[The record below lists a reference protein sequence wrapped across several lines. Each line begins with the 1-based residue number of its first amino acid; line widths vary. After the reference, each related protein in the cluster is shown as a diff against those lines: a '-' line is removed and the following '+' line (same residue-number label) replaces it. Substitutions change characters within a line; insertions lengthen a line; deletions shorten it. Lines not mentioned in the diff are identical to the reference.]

1 MAVNKIFHTNNSAT
15 IQTEKNLY
23 SDLVKEA
30 IQIYG
35 HDVYYID
42 RTTVAIDNVLGED
55 SLSKFTT
62 QVPIEMYVENAEG
75 GYEGEKELMNQ
86 FGLENR
92 NELTLVVHKNR
103 FQDLTKQIRLESGTD
118 TTGGAILLESGTID
132 QSSDSS
138 VLETV
143 TSGSDFYILT
153 ETDATD
159 SDRPL
164 EGDLVFHPILNKIFE
179 INFVDHDE
187 PFHQLDNNPV
197 YKMQC
202 RLFEYGSE
210 VLDTGITAIDA
221 IEDAESLDALAYQFT
236 LEQSATTTINQNIS
250 IDHTTSEGRGL
261 LLLDRTDSDGTDAGD
276 NLIGEDETP
285 GGESILLENPA
296 DEHDE
301 SYLINEEYIV
311 GDQST
316 DKVNQNELFEQL
328 DDTILDFSE
337 SNPFGDAGEPS

>member
-1 MAVNKIFHTNNSAT
+1 MAVNKAFHTDNST
-15 IQTEKNLY
+15 SIQTEKNLY

-55 SLSKFTT
+55 SLSTFST

-197 YKMQC
+197 FKLSCKQ
-202 RLFEYGSE
+202 FEYGSDA
-210 VLDTGITAIDA
+210 LDTGISEIDS
-221 IEDAESLDALAYQFT
+221 IEDALTRNSRDFEFT
-236 LEQSATTTINQNIS
+236 LEQSSAVNENINIQHARSNF
-250 IDHTTSEGRGL
+250 GL
-261 LLLDRTDSDGTDAGD
+261 LLEETDGD
-276 NLIGEDETP
+276 NIIGEDDTTSV
-285 GGESILLENPA
+285 GESIQLENDA
-296 DEHDE
+296 DSGDPSFLLQET
-301 SYLINEEYIV
+301 YNV
-311 GDQST
+311 GDFVE
-316 DKVNQNELFEQL
+316 DKTAQNELFDQL
-328 DDTILDFSE
+328 DNNVLDFSE
-337 SNPFGDAGEPS
+337 SNPFGDAGVSA

>member
-92 NELTLVVHKNR
+92 NELTLVVHKTR
-103 FQDLTKQIRLESGTD
+103 FQDLTKQISIESGTD
-118 TTGGAILLESGTID
+118 TTGGSILLESGTID

-159 SDRPL
+159 ADRPL
-164 EGDLVFHPILNKIFE
+164 EGDLVYHPILNKIFE
-179 INFVDHDE
+179 VNFVDHDE

-197 YKMQC
+197 FKLSCKQ
-202 RLFEYGSE
+202 FEYSSE
-210 VLDTGITAIDA
+210 ALDTGITDIDS
-221 IEDAESLDALAYQFT
+221 IEDALTRNSRDFEFT
-236 LEQSATTTINQNIS
+236 LEQSTAQNENIIIQHARS
-250 IDHTTSEGRGL
+250 NFGL
-261 LLLDRTDSDGTDAGD
+261 LLEETDGD
-276 NLIGEDETP
+276 NIIGEDDSTSV
-285 GGESILLENPA
+285 GESILLENDA
-296 DEHDE
+296 DSGDP
-301 SYLINEEYIV
+301 SYLLTEDYIV
-311 GDQST
+311 GDAVS
-316 DKVNQNELFEQL
+316 DKTAQNELFDSL
-328 DDTILDFSE
+328 DDDVLDFSE
-337 SNPFGDAGEPS
+337 SNPFGDAGVFA

>member
-1 MAVNKIFHTNNSAT
+1 MAVNKAFHTNNSAT

-55 SLSKFTT
+55 LLSTFST

-92 NELTLVVHKNR
+92 NELTLVVHKTR
-103 FQDLTKQIRLESGTD
+103 FQDLTKQVRLESGTD
-118 TTGGAILLESGTID
+118 TTGGSILLESGTID

-159 SDRPL
+159 ADRPL

-179 INFVDHDE
+179 VNFVDHDE

-197 YKMQC
+197 FKLSCKQ
-202 RLFEYGSE
+202 FEYGSDA
-210 VLDTGITAIDA
+210 LDTGITEIDS
-221 IEDAESLDALAYQFT
+221 IEDALSRNSRDFEFT
-236 LEQSATTTINQNIS
+236 LEQSTAQNENINIQHARSNF
-250 IDHTTSEGRGL
+250 GL
-261 LLLDRTDSDGTDAGD
+261 LLEETDGD
-276 NLIGEDETP
+276 NIIGEDDTTSV
-285 GGESILLENPA
+285 GESIQLENDA
-296 DEHDE
+296 DSGDPSFLLQET
-301 SYLINEEYIV
+301 YNV
-311 GDQST
+311 GDFVQ
-316 DKVNQNELFEQL
+316 DKTAQNELFDQL
-328 DDTILDFSE
+328 DNNVLDFSE
-337 SNPFGDAGEPS
+337 SNPFGDAGVSA

>member
-1 MAVNKIFHTNNSAT
+1 MAVNKAFHTNNSAT

-197 YKMQC
+197 FKLSCKQ
-202 RLFEYGSE
+202 FEYGSDA
-210 VLDTGITAIDA
+210 LDTGISEIDS
-221 IEDAESLDALAYQFT
+221 IEDALTRNSRDFEFT
-236 LEQSATTTINQNIS
+236 LEQSSAVNEDINIQHARSNF
-250 IDHTTSEGRGL
+250 GL
-261 LLLDRTDSDGTDAGD
+261 LLEETDGD
-276 NLIGEDETP
+276 NIIGEDDTTSV
-285 GGESILLENPA
+285 GESIQLENDA
-296 DEHDE
+296 DSGDPSFLLQET
-301 SYLINEEYIV
+301 YNV
-311 GDQST
+311 GDFVQ
-316 DKVNQNELFEQL
+316 DKTAQNELFDQL
-328 DDTILDFSE
+328 DNNVLDFSE
-337 SNPFGDAGEPS
+337 SNPFGDAGVSA

>member
-1 MAVNKIFHTNNSAT
+1 MAVNKAFHTNNSAT

-55 SLSKFTT
+55 SLSTFST

-92 NELTLVVHKNR
+92 NELTLVVHKTR
-103 FQDLTKQIRLESGTD
+103 FQDLTKQVRLESGTD
-118 TTGGAILLESGTID
+118 TTGGSILLESGTID

-159 SDRPL
+159 ADRPL

-179 INFVDHDE
+179 VNFVDHDE

-197 YKMQC
+197 FKLSCKQ
-202 RLFEYGSE
+202 FEYGSDA
-210 VLDTGITAIDA
+210 LDTGITEIDS
-221 IEDAESLDALAYQFT
+221 IEDALSRNSRDFEFT
-236 LEQSATTTINQNIS
+236 LEQSTAQNENINIQHARSNF
-250 IDHTTSEGRGL
+250 GL
-261 LLLDRTDSDGTDAGD
+261 LLEETDGD
-276 NLIGEDETP
+276 NIIGEDDTTSV
-285 GGESILLENPA
+285 GESIQLENDA
-296 DEHDE
+296 DSGDPSFLLQET
-301 SYLINEEYIV
+301 YNV
-311 GDQST
+311 GDFVE
-316 DKVNQNELFEQL
+316 DKTAQNELFDQL
-328 DDTILDFSE
+328 DNNVLDFSE
-337 SNPFGDAGEPS
+337 SNPFGDAGVSA

>member
-15 IQTEKNLY
+15 IQTEKNLN

-92 NELTLVVHKNR
+92 NELTLVVHKTR
-103 FQDLTKQIRLESGTD
+103 FQDLTKQISIESGTD
-118 TTGGAILLESGTID
+118 TTGGSILLESGTID

-159 SDRPL
+159 ADRPL
-164 EGDLVFHPILNKIFE
+164 EGDLVYHPILNKIFE
-179 INFVDHDE
+179 VNFVDHDE

-197 YKMQC
+197 FKLSCKQ
-202 RLFEYGSE
+202 FEYSSE
-210 VLDTGITAIDA
+210 ALDTGITDIDS
-221 IEDAESLDALAYQFT
+221 IEDALTRNSRDFEFT
-236 LEQSATTTINQNIS
+236 LEQSTAQNENINIQHARSNF
-250 IDHTTSEGRGL
+250 GL
-261 LLLDRTDSDGTDAGD
+261 LLEETDGD
-276 NLIGEDETP
+276 NIIGEDDSTSV
-285 GGESILLENPA
+285 GESIQLENDA
-296 DEHDE
+296 DSGDASFLLQET
-301 SYLINEEYIV
+301 YNV
-311 GDQST
+311 GDFVQ
-316 DKVNQNELFEQL
+316 DKTAQNELFDQL
-328 DDTILDFSE
+328 DNNVLDFSE
-337 SNPFGDAGEPS
+337 SNPFGDAGVSA

>member
-1 MAVNKIFHTNNSAT
+1 MAVNKAFHTNNSAT

-55 SLSKFTT
+55 SLSTFST

-92 NELTLVVHKNR
+92 NELTLVVHKTR
-103 FQDLTKQIRLESGTD
+103 FQDLTKQISIESGTD
-118 TTGGAILLESGTID
+118 TTGGSILLESGTID

-159 SDRPL
+159 ADRPL
-164 EGDLVFHPILNKIFE
+164 EGDLVYHPILNKIFE
-179 INFVDHDE
+179 VNFVDHDE

-197 YKMQC
+197 FKLSCKQ
-202 RLFEYGSE
+202 FEYSSE
-210 VLDTGITAIDA
+210 ALDTGITDIDS
-221 IEDAESLDALAYQFT
+221 IEDALTRNSRDFEFT
-236 LEQSATTTINQNIS
+236 LEQSTAQNENINIQHARSNF
-250 IDHTTSEGRGL
+250 GL
-261 LLLDRTDSDGTDAGD
+261 LLEETDGD
-276 NLIGEDETP
+276 NIIGEDDSTSV
-285 GGESILLENPA
+285 GESIQLENDA
-296 DEHDE
+296 DSGDASFLLQET
-301 SYLINEEYIV
+301 YNV
-311 GDQST
+311 GDFVQ
-316 DKVNQNELFEQL
+316 DKTAQNELFDQL
-328 DDTILDFSE
+328 DNNVLDFSE
-337 SNPFGDAGEPS
+337 SNPFGDAGVSA

>member
-1 MAVNKIFHTNNSAT
+1 MAVNKAFHTNNST
-15 IQTEKNLY
+15 SLQTEKNLY

-55 SLSKFTT
+55 SLSTFST

-75 GYEGEKELMNQ
+75 GYEGEKELVSQ

-92 NELTLVVHKNR
+92 NELTLVVHKDR

-118 TTGGAILLESGTID
+118 TTGGSILLESGTID

-197 YKMQC
+197 FKLSCKQ
-202 RLFEYGSE
+202 FEYSSE
-210 VLDTGITAIDA
+210 VLDTGVTDVDA
-221 IEDAESLDALAYQFT
+221 IEDALTSDSLGHQFT
-236 LEQSATTTINQNIS
+236 LEATSAYNES
-250 IDHTTSEGRGL
+250 IALEFFTNGTY
-261 LLLDRTDSDGTDAGD
+261 TDSVLMEDNDTLVHEDDERSIGT
-276 NLIGEDETP
+276 N
-285 GGESILLENPA
+285 ILLENPA
-296 DEHDE
+296 DSGVD
-301 SYLINEEYIV
+301 SYILQETYII
-311 GDQST
+311 GDMST
-316 DKVNQNELFEQL
+316 DKTAQNELFEEQ
-328 DDTILDFSE
+328 DDTILDFTE
-337 SNPFGDAGEPS
+337 SNPFGDAGQKG

>member
-92 NELTLVVHKNR
+92 NELTLVVHKTR
-103 FQDLTKQIRLESGTD
+103 FQDLTKQISIESGTD
-118 TTGGAILLESGTID
+118 TTGGSILLESGTID

-159 SDRPL
+159 ADRPL
-164 EGDLVFHPILNKIFE
+164 EGDLVYHPILNKIFE
-179 INFVDHDE
+179 VNFVDHDE

-197 YKMQC
+197 FKMSCKQ
-202 RLFEYGSE
+202 FEYTSE
-210 VLDTGITAIDA
+210 ALDTGITDIDS
-221 IEDAESLDALAYQFT
+221 IEDALTRNSRDFEFT
-236 LEQSATTTINQNIS
+236 LEQSTAQNENINIQHARSNF
-250 IDHTTSEGRGL
+250 GL
-261 LLLDRTDSDGTDAGD
+261 LLEETDGD
-276 NLIGEDETP
+276 NIIGEDDSTSV
-285 GGESILLENPA
+285 GESIQLENDA
-296 DEHDE
+296 DSGDASFLLQET
-301 SYLINEEYIV
+301 YNV
-311 GDQST
+311 GDFVQ
-316 DKVNQNELFEQL
+316 DKTAQNELFDQL
-328 DDTILDFSE
+328 DNNVLDFSE
-337 SNPFGDAGEPS
+337 SNPFGDAGVSA